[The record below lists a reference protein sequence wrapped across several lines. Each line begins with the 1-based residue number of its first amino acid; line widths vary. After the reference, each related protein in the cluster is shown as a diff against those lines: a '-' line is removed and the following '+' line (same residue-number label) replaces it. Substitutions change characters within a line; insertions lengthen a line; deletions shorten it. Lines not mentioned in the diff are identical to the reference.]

1 MSQGN
6 YADTSLLRTSSRY
19 LFILYPT
26 RKSQMPFAL
35 EFDWNQ
41 ENFNIEQS
49 VFLRL
54 VIILFIL
61 MIFMM
66 TVSLRARPHDSLLSP
81 DSKIPAGQINM
92 AFRLCTSRILRA
104 AVLPFSWGNFSNFP
118 VRSFY
123 EMKY

>member
-1 MSQGN
+1 
-6 YADTSLLRTSSRY
+6 
-19 LFILYPT
+19 
-26 RKSQMPFAL
+26 MPFAL

-66 TVSLRARPHDSLLSP
+66 TVRRNWLL
-81 DSKIPAGQINM
+81 
-92 AFRLCTSRILRA
+92 
-104 AVLPFSWGNFSNFP
+104 VLT
-118 VRSFY
+118 
-123 EMKY
+123 